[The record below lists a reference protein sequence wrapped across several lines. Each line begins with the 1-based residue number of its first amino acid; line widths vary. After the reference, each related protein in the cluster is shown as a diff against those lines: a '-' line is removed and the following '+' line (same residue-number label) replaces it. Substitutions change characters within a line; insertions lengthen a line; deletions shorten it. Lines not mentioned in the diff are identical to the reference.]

1 LLLIIIRVASLMY
14 VGLDLKENNQTLSL
28 INKMISKVKASIGI
42 MLSRAVA
49 RGHSCEGAP
58 RGG

>member
-1 LLLIIIRVASLMY
+1 MY